1 MANSSHTV
9 QICDYFVDFED
20 QLGKGA
26 FGIVYKAKHVR
37 GGEVAAKKIL
47 INEHTGVSALKEAM
61 NAYNLARQR
70 GIHRNVVEIYQVKHD
85 PGQKCMWVFME
96 FCALGDLDTYFFT
109 HYDSVSSIEA
119 RLDIMVQIAEG
130 LAYLH
135 QHNIIHR
142 DIKPENIV
150 VSQRSSQD
158 AIVVKLTDFGLAK
171 FLDPNNQS
179 SAMSSDV
186 GTFAFKAPEF
196 WERDPGVK
204 PTYKR
209 SIDVFATG
217 LTFLAVL
224 QANPGK

>member
-1 MANSSHTV
+1 MANSAHTV
-9 QICDYFVDFED
+9 QICDYYVDFED

-26 FGIVYKAKHVR
+26 FGIVYKARHIR

-47 INEHTGVSALKEAM
+47 INEHTGVTAVKEAM

-70 GIHRNVVEIYQVKHD
+70 GVHRNVVEIYQVKHD

-96 FCALGDLDTYFFT
+96 FCALGDLETYFTTLYGFV
-109 HYDSVSSIEA
+109 HSIDA

-130 LAYLH
+130 LTYLH
-135 QHNIIHR
+135 QNNIIHR

-150 VSQRSSQD
+150 VSPGTSKHS
-158 AIVVKLTDFGLAK
+158 IVVKLTDFGLAK
-171 FLDPNNQS
+171 FLDPTDQS

-209 SIDVFATG
+209 NVDVFATG
-217 LTFLAVL
+217 LTFLAIL